1 MSSSTEEET
10 EPLQSSLE
18 ELSRRSDSLLKNLD
32 ELKQL
37 ALSSLVFEKDS
48 SPNRYANHNRNDALS
63 QPGIVLKSLTEFNIR
78 NLCGAAVYGA
88 GLQEYIRGKVSRSTF
103 CKNTLSGKVD
113 EGRVKNVASKG
124 NPEMLLPT
132 ITLERSSTRPRISG
146 SCGCTLAQD
155 GSVCP
160 HMAALMIAWV
170 RKPHEFKV
178 QEDYQIIRSG
188 FDEAKQRAEDSLR
201 ELTRSVANGSSRA
214 RDLQMLRRTHS
225 KLKLLAREV
234 KGARDNEQGDLVG
247 EFLGVL
253 NLVSF
258 HLMYAID
265 RKYRDGNV
273 VDLYNGAMFSAF
285 GKAIESFSE
294 NTVSSGSTGAT
305 IESAKK
311 RKPKKSSLT
320 ATKSTNPARSWDGV
334 VERFFSSS
342 A

>member
-1 MSSSTEEET
+1 MEEV
-10 EPLQSSLE
+10 
-18 ELSRRSDSLLKNLD
+18 SRRSDSLLKNLD

-37 ALSSLVFEKDS
+37 ALSSLVSEKDS
-48 SPNRYANHNRNDALS
+48 STSRFANDNRNGALS
-63 QPGIVLKSLTEFNIR
+63 QPGIVLRSLTEFNIR

-88 GLQEYIRGKVSRSTF
+88 GLQEYVRGKVSHLTF
-103 CKNTLSGKVD
+103 CKNTLSGRVD
-113 EGRVKNVASKG
+113 EGQVKNVACKG
-124 NPEMLLPT
+124 NAEMLLPT
-132 ITLERSSTRPRISG
+132 ITLERNSTRPRISG
-146 SCGCTLAQD
+146 SCGCTLGQD

-188 FDEAKQRAEDSLR
+188 FDEAKQRAEESLR

-225 KLKLLAREV
+225 RLKLLAREV
-234 KGARDNEQGDLVG
+234 NGARNNGRGDLVG

-265 RKYRDGNV
+265 KKYRDGNI

-305 IESAKK
+305 IEK

-320 ATKSTNPARSWDGV
+320 ASSKSPNPARSWDGL

-342 A
+342 T